1 MFVTNQMVRALA
13 GAPLTV
19 LILLQVNRT
28 SLTQSYIR
36 RNTGF
41 SDHVV
46 HDALELLH
54 DYGYVTQ
61 TGRYTWQLADGVFQ
75 LPLMQALPEPEADPA
90 PEIVEEKEECVDIE
104 ENPEDENLARILCD
118 LNPLAS
124 SSSLTTRNLE
134 SDLTTTRAP
143 SSQIL
148 RANLEELDNFGI
160 REPARSRVAKKTHVT
175 PELIRY
181 HCGSSKSTGQ
191 AIYRIEHNWAI
202 PDGWQE
208 PAPDGWQE
216 PAPDNLPDIAEDA
229 AHRDGE
235 ELARQ
240 LFQYLEQCV
249 SPIMYA
255 EIGYTDAWIN
265 GSVLTVQAKPG
276 THVALE
282 SSAVGNDQ
290 LNILIN
296 RISNQA
302 VTKIIFREG

>member
-90 PEIVEEKEECVDIE
+90 PETVEEKEECVDIE

-191 AIYRIEHNWAI
+191 AIYRIEHNWAVPEDCQHPAAPEI
-202 PDGWQE
+202 MVDE
-208 PAPDGWQE
+208 P
-216 PAPDNLPDIAEDA
+216 EDDPP
-229 AHRDGE
+229 RDGE
-235 ELARQ
+235 ELAGE

-290 LNILIN
+290 LNILIS

>member
-28 SLTQSYIR
+28 SLTQSFIR

-75 LPLMQALPEPEADPA
+75 LPLMASLPEPEDIPA
-90 PEIVEEKEECVDIE
+90 PETVEEDEEEIDEQEDCIDIE
-104 ENPEDENLARILCD
+104 ENPENKKLARILCD

-160 REPARSRVAKKTHVT
+160 REPARSRVAQKTHVT

-202 PDGWQE
+202 PDEWQE
-208 PAPDGWQE
+208 AAPDDLQ
-216 PAPDNLPDIAEDA
+216 DIAENDPP
-229 AHRDGE
+229 RDGK
-235 ELARQ
+235 ELARR
-240 LFQYLEQCV
+240 LFEYLEQCV
-249 SPIMYA
+249 GPIMYA

-276 THVALE
+276 THAALE
-282 SSAVGNDQ
+282 SSAVGGDQ
-290 LNILIN
+290 LNHLIS
-296 RISNQA
+296 RISNQV